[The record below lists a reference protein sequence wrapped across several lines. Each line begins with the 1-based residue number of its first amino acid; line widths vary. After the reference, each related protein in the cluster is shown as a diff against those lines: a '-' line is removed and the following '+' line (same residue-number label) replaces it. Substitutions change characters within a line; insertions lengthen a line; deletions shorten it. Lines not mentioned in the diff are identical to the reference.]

1 MKQKFKE
8 IWERVKQISFKT
20 KDTWAVIKNE
30 EATVSGIFKG
40 YLLILAA
47 VPALANFL
55 GRMIIGYPVP
65 FSKSIRLSF
74 GESLVTAI
82 IEYVVLIV
90 GIWIVSKI
98 ISFFAPKFSATQDDV
113 KSFKLAVYSYS
124 PYLAAGILY
133 IIPSLSVLVGLVG
146 IYSLV
151 VLYFG
156 LPIVLDVP
164 KNKVLPFFV
173 VIIVSMIVIYILIGA
188 ISGIFLNIFTPD
200 VYIG

>member
-1 MKQKFKE
+1 MKEKFKE
-8 IWERVKQISFKT
+8 ILERVKQISFKT
-20 KDTWAVIKNE
+20 KDTWTVIKDE
-30 EATVSGIFKG
+30 EATVSGIFKS
-40 YLLILAA
+40 YLLLLAA

-65 FSKSIRLSF
+65 FSKSIRLNF

-82 IEYVVLIV
+82 IEYAIMLL
-90 GIWIVSKI
+90 GIWVVAKVIT
-98 ISFFAPKFSATQDDV
+98 FFAPKFSATQDEV

-124 PYLAAGILY
+124 PYLAAGVLF
-133 IIPSLSVLVGLVG
+133 IIPSLGILVGLVG
-146 IYSLV
+146 IYSLI

-173 VIIVSMIVIYILIGA
+173 VIIVSMIVVYIIIGT
-188 ISGIFLNIFTPD
+188 ISHLFLNMFTPN